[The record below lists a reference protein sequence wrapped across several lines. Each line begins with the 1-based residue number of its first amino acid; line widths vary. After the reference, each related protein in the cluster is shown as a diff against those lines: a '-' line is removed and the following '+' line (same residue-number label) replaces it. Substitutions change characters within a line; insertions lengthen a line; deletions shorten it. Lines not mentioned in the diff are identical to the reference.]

1 MQMAHFT
8 GRASGEWSGDC
19 CLVLALCSE
28 HRDQERREE
37 HLAATSSLGAGVNWA
52 LPWADCVSS
61 SWGKLVLNSEWEVF
75 FTQEEQVGK
84 GFAQPRKGPQEEE
97 RVYPVSG
104 PDRDGRLS

>member
-1 MQMAHFT
+1 M
-8 GRASGEWSGDC
+8 
-19 CLVLALCSE
+19 
-28 HRDQERREE
+28 
-37 HLAATSSLGAGVNWA
+37 AATSSLGAGVNWA

-97 RVYPVSG
+97 RTSDLYLYCSKLEWVVIECSQEIRILLLRLTVSPVVTLPGSLWAKK
-104 PDRDGRLS
+104 DGWH